1 MTTNR
6 QLINYGG
13 AIFLLSWLLQILA
26 IATTGDIN
34 SMQARPW
41 LVATMLMPSLVTI
54 YFLAKN
60 KSVRGYLL
68 WKPNAKIIQVCLV
81 AVLVPTITAFLILII
96 VQQVGYGKSN
106 WFNFTSS
113 WIDISG
119 GPFLLGLGKQNWL
132 TFIFNILI
140 TGIVYSIIS
149 GIVAAGE
156 EFAWR
161 GFFQQTLTERFGK
174 LKGIVLLGFIWSMW
188 HLPAQLAGYN
198 FPGNEII
205 GSFVLSPLQMIGVS
219 FFFGWLTLSTRS
231 FIPAAIA
238 HGAVNSIQEGIIS
251 NIELQVPMI
260 YQLWIRTAVIVFIGL
275 FFFALLRK
283 NR

>member
-1 MTTNR
+1 MTTR
-6 QLINYGG
+6 KQLIMYGSTV
-13 AIFLLSWLLQILA
+13 FLISWLLQILA
-26 IATTGDIN
+26 ITTTGDVN
-34 SMQARPW
+34 SAQARPW
-41 LVATMLMPSLVTI
+41 LVATMLAPTLVTI
-54 YFLAKN
+54 YFLVKN
-60 KSVRGYLL
+60 KSWKAYLL
-68 WKPNAKIIQVCLV
+68 WRPNARIIQVCLV

-96 VQQVGYGKSN
+96 VQQFGYGKSN
-106 WFNFTSS
+106 WFSFTST
-113 WIDISG
+113 WVDISG

-149 GIVAAGE
+149 GTVAAGE

-174 LKGIVLLGFIWSMW
+174 LKGIALLGFIWSMW

-198 FPGNEII
+198 FLGYEII
-205 GSFVLSPLQMIGVS
+205 GSFVLSPLQMIGAS
-219 FFFGWLTLSTRS
+219 FFFGWLTLSTKS

-251 NIELQVPMI
+251 NIQLEVPMI
-260 YQLWIRTAVIVFIGL
+260 YQHWIRTAVIVFIGL
-275 FFFALLRK
+275 LFFLLLRK
-283 NR
+283 K

>member
-1 MTTNR
+1 MTTHQ
-6 QLINYGG
+6 QLIIYGSTV
-13 AIFLLSWLLQILA
+13 FWVSWLLQILA

-34 SMQARPW
+34 SAQARPW
-41 LVATMLMPSLVTI
+41 LFATMLAPTLVTI
-54 YFLAKN
+54 YFLVKN
-60 KSVRGYLL
+60 KSWKDYLL
-68 WKPNAKIIQVCLV
+68 WRPNGRILQVCLV
-81 AVLVPTITAFLILII
+81 AVLIPTITAFLILMII
-96 VQQVGYGKSN
+96 QLAGYGKSN
-106 WFNFTSS
+106 WFNFTST
-113 WIDISG
+113 WVDISG

-132 TFIFNILI
+132 TFIFNILL

-174 LKGIVLLGFIWSMW
+174 LRGIALLGFIWSMW
-188 HLPAQLAGYN
+188 HLPVQLAGYN
-198 FPGNEII
+198 FPGDEII
-205 GSFVLSPLQMIGVS
+205 GSFVLSPLQMIGAS

-251 NIELQVPMI
+251 NLQLEVPMI
-260 YQLWIRTAVIVFIGL
+260 YQHGIRTAVIVFIGL
-275 FFFALLRK
+275 LFFLLLRK
-283 NR
+283 K